1 MIETLALVV
10 LAQWA
15 VLGPL
20 VAMKYVFNSN
30 NKNDNRASA
39 QTGGRVHGRN

>member
-1 MIETLALVV
+1 METLALVV

-20 VAMKYVFNSN
+20 VALKYVFNNNN
-30 NKNDNRASA
+30 NKSDNRASA

>member
-20 VAMKYVFNSN
+20 VVLKYVFSNS
-30 NKNDNRASA
+30 NKNDK
-39 QTGGRVHGRN
+39 GGRVHGRN

>member
-1 MIETLALVV
+1 METILIVI

-20 VAMKYVFNSN
+20 VAMKYAFNN
-30 NKNDNRASA
+30 NKNDNSA
-39 QTGGRVHGRN
+39 TAQKGGRVHGR